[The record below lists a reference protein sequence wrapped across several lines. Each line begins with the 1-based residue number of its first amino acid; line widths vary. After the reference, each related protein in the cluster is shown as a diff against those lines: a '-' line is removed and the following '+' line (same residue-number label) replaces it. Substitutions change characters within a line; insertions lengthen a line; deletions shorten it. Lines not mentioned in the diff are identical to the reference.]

1 MKKQLDSQEM
11 EVMEARLLKTSE
23 LNGEMDDDD
32 DAGQLSQLS
41 LSTDATQA
49 LIQPMNPILSPKSE
63 ELCAYAFSLFSV
75 TISKHL
81 FSIPSLVVLCD
92 MWLQH
97 AFACLM
103 GMSAQVRGIIYWTA
117 HTSIM
122 CTVWKISLRLIVA
135 AGISGFVRLLQQE
148 TWQWDSVPSCIMLLS
163 IFSKFGIY
171 R

>member
-49 LIQPMNPILSPKSE
+49 LIQPMNSILSPKSE

-103 GMSAQVRGIIYWTA
+103 GMSAQVRGIIY
-117 HTSIM
+117 
-122 CTVWKISLRLIVA
+122 
-135 AGISGFVRLLQQE
+135 
-148 TWQWDSVPSCIMLLS
+148 
-163 IFSKFGIY
+163 
-171 R
+171 